1 VFHLFA
7 NFVAQ
12 NQINLPMK
20 KIITAALLLLVMQ
33 AQSQTFEGTIKW
45 SMKMEITDPKLKAQM
60 EQAQQKAKDPAQQA
74 KMKEMQD
81 KMNDPKMKAM
91 LDANPQMKAQMES
104 MMKMT
109 QSGDMMSNMMPKSM
123 IMKMKGTSSLVS
135 MDGGMMHG
143 DFLYTTEKSVLI
155 NRSSKTYSVMPTSTA
170 TADEKASQ
178 PKMQHSVSKTSET
191 MKVMGYTCTKYVVT
205 TTSGQGHTT
214 TTNLWTTT
222 EIKDIDL
229 KSLAK
234 QRHNQGQSMYYE
246 GVEGIPLRIESGTP
260 QGQMIMEVTEIKR
273 ESLNAS
279 VFTIPSDYKET
290 QGMFGR

>member
-135 MDGGMMHG
+135 MDGGMMPG